1 MLIGSSH
8 LGTMTQQS
16 IAWDITSAL
25 YSNKSFNFNSV
36 DSQGKSIRFDPT
48 GKIMF
53 LAGAGADKVYE
64 FALSVAWDIS
74 TAVYSSKFL
83 SVAGETTLM
92 EAMEVSADGTKV
104 YAADKGGVVYQYT
117 LTSAWDIST
126 ASYSSKSLDTS
137 GRTTTIKGC
146 TISSDGTKFYV
157 CDPFTN
163 DVDQYNLSTP
173 YDLSTGSYASKTV
186 DLDSEDAV
194 IQGVFLGNTD
204 ATLFVSGDTANAIPI
219 CLSSRNPYQLP
230 VECDRGRDGCC
241 QQYERESRRRVR
253 ICLYRVRPRCRCA
266 GNRKRLD
273 KNLIFCIFLHIGS
286 SKSDRCASFSV
297 AYCNSTRN
305 ITRYQ
310 RRVDG
315 DTGRIDIYIFC
326 LNRYNVLNR
335 LQNNLVCPVE
345 PVQKKRKIQFHASR

>member
-204 ATLFVSGDTANAIPI
+204 ATLFVSGDTANAIFQYT
-219 CLSSRNPYQLP
+219 LSTPGDISTAVYNSISLDVSAETTSPRN
-230 VECDRGRDGCC
+230 VTFSEDGTIMYVVSSSPDTIF
-241 QQYERESRRRVR
+241 QYT
-253 ICLYRVRPRCRCA
+253 L
-266 GNRKRLD
+266 
-273 KNLIFCIFLHIGS
+273 
-286 SKSDRCASFSV
+286 
-297 AYCNSTRN
+297 
-305 ITRYQ
+305 
-310 RRVDG
+310 
-315 DTGRIDIYIFC
+315 
-326 LNRYNVLNR
+326 
-335 LQNNLVCPVE
+335 
-345 PVQKKRKIQFHASR
+345 